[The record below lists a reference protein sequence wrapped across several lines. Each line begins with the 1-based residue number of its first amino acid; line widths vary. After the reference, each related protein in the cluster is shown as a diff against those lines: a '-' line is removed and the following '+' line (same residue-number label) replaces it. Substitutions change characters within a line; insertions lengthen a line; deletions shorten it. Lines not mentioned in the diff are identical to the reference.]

1 MKRLSLHVVNLTKKK
16 EIYSTVIVVLRNA
29 QGKFSLS
36 EMFVIK
42 V

>member
-16 EIYSTVIVVLRNA
+16 ETYSTGIVVLRNA
-29 QGKFSLS
+29 QGKFSLI
-36 EMFVIK
+36 EMFVMK